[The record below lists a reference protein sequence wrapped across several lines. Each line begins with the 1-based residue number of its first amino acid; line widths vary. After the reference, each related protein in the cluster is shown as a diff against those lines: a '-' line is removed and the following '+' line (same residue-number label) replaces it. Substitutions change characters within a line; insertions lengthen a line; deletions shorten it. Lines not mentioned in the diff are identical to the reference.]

1 MTTYKMFMKLNLT
14 INYVQILNSNIQLS
28 ALFKCSF
35 LDSLKQ
41 TWIPNSLH
49 DLESK
54 VFYWQDKLNK
64 YNTRRY
70 YLDTPSYK
78 FTVVFEV
85 CCAQSPLVT
94 ICNCYAVI
102 ILNRTQGVKTERS
115 LFKFQKSKI
124 LRALNI
130 LKSKHLNLNL
140 ILFQLSFLQLVTLL
154 NASIFLL

>member
-1 MTTYKMFMKLNLT
+1 MFMKLNLT

-28 ALFKCSF
+28 ALFTSSF
-35 LDSLKQ
+35 LESWKQ

-49 DLESK
+49 ELESK
-54 VFYWQDKLNK
+54 IFYWEDKLNK

-70 YLDTPSYK
+70 YLPSYK
-78 FTVVFEV
+78 FKVVFEV
-85 CCAQSPLVT
+85 CCALSVSAQSPLVT